1 MILKRLFIILL
12 ACLAAR
18 STWAQSCTT
27 LGQNPETAFPVC
39 GTLTF
44 IQSTVPICSS
54 NSLFVPGCTGSTNA
68 NYENKNPFW
77 YKFTC
82 YQTGTLGFLVTP
94 NNLGDDYDWQLYD
107 ITGRNP
113 VEVYTNPALI
123 VTGNWSGTYGPTG
136 ARANGVNYIQCASD
150 PAANAPSFA
159 QMPVLTAGREYL
171 LLISH
176 FTDSQSGYSLSFGG
190 GTASITDP
198 KLPHLTSA
206 SAPCDGST
214 TTIKLN
220 KRMKCNTL
228 SGNGSEFAITPAL
241 ATVVGASGF
250 GCSSGFDMDSVILTL
265 SGPLPPGNY
274 TITIQNGADG
284 NTLADNCGRFIP
296 AGENVSL
303 TILPIFPTPM
313 DSISKLG
320 CAPDELQLV
329 FRKNIKCSSIAPDG
343 TDFIITGTTPV
354 TVVSAA
360 GICSNGLSPV
370 IQIKLSAPILTKGS
384 YVITLVNGSDGNTL
398 EDECGQQTPA
408 GSTLPFSTKDTV
420 NADFS
425 YAVKYGCLRDTISY
439 SHDGRNEVNNW
450 KWNFDNLRRSSLQ
463 NPSIVYGSFGLKKT
477 QLIVSNGVCTDT
489 SAWVPILLDNYLNAG
504 FEASNFVCPNETS
517 DFKDTSV
524 GNILSWNWSFGN
536 RNTSTLQN
544 PPVQYYSTPFS
555 NTYVFAQLIVQNN
568 LGCKDTAIQKILL
581 PNNCLIA
588 VPNAFTPNGDAL
600 NDYLY
605 PLNAYKAKDLQFRVY
620 NRFGQLLFET
630 RDWTQKWDG
639 TFRGQD
645 ADPATY
651 VWILQYTH
659 QDTGKRVEQKG
670 TTILLR

>member
-1 MILKRLFIILL
+1 MLKRLFIILL

-82 YQTGTLGFLVTP
+82 FQTGTLGFLVTP

-228 SGNGSEFAITPAL
+228 SGNGSEFTITPAL

-313 DSISKLG
+313 DSISKVG

-329 FRKNIKCSSIAPDG
+329 FRKNIKCSSVAPDG

-504 FEASNFVCPNETS
+504 FEASNFVCPNETAV
-517 DFKDTSV
+517 FKDTSV

-536 RNTSTLQN
+536 GNTSTLQN

-568 LGCKDTAIQKILL
+568 LGCRDTAIQKILL

-588 VPNAFTPNGDAL
+588 VPNAFTPNGDGL